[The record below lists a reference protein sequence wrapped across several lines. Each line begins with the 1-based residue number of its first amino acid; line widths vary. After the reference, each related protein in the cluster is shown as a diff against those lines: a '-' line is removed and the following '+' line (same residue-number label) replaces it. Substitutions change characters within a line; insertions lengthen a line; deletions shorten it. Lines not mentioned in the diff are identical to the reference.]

1 MIGAAKEDVE
11 ADPNQAKKIFSAG
24 NDCRGV
30 IVCKMILADFGNAI
44 IPGMSE
50 FNLEERKSGCDFLS

>member
-1 MIGAAKEDVE
+1 MIGVAKEDVE
-11 ADPNQAKKIFSAG
+11 ADLNQAKKIFSTG
-24 NDCRGV
+24 NYCPGV

-50 FNLEERKSGCDFLS
+50 FNLGERKSSCDFLS